1 MTPLRSP
8 LSWARRVVPPV
19 LVVIAGALT
28 YWSMTGS
35 WRPSSEVGLEIL
47 GAGLLMAGMQA
58 LDGWSPDPERTMR
71 WLAAF
76 RPLGRVIVP
85 ATVIIAG
92 GLMSWIMTGSPRPS
106 SEVGLEIL
114 GAGLLMAVI
123 QGLDQRFASAEERW

>member
-1 MTPLRSP
+1 
-8 LSWARRVVPPV
+8 
-19 LVVIAGALT
+19 
-28 YWSMTGS
+28 MTGNWWPS
-35 WRPSSEVGLEIL
+35 WDVGLEIL

-58 LDGWSPDPERTMR
+58 LDGWCPDPERTMR

-76 RPLGRVIVP
+76 RSLGRVIVP

-92 GLMSWIMTGSPRPS
+92 GLMSWIMTGSLRPS

-123 QGLDQRFASAEERW
+123 QGLDQRFASDEERW